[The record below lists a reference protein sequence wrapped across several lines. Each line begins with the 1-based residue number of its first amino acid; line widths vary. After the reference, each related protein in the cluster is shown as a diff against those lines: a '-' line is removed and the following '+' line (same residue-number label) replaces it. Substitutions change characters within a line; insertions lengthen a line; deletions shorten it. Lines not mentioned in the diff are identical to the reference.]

1 MKPMQCRCA
10 RSTAIVA
17 ITVVAQVFASQSHAE
32 FGPPPRERTA
42 TGAPD
47 PASTNADVPM
57 VINVDTKLGEQDEF
71 VGPQLR
77 AGVRE
82 RLTARGF
89 REQPGAARE
98 LTVVVRWSER
108 AAQDAPEIYA
118 IDYEF
123 ATLAA
128 PGERRTLLSVDC
140 ERCGL
145 SDLLDAVD
153 RDVAKLR
160 PELTAPVVVPNPEPP
175 LPVASTTADGADDRS
190 MRRRAPLSAVG
201 KAGVGLIAGGGAGLV
216 AGAVLFATPT
226 RERVKPGN
234 NEVLE
239 VTSYRTPAIA
249 ALSIG
254 TALLV
259 AGVVMVAVDRA
270 RLRRIGTTRSAW
282 RRSMM
287 AGGLR

>member
-1 MKPMQCRCA
+1 MQHRRA
-10 RSTAIVA
+10 RSTAVVA
-17 ITVVAQVFASQSHAE
+17 ITVVAQFFASRSHAGA
-32 FGPPPRERTA
+32 GPAEREPTVAAATA
-42 TGAPD
+42 PT
-47 PASTNADVPM
+47 STTPDVPM
-57 VINVDTKLGEQDEF
+57 AIDVDTKLGEQDEF

-82 RLTARGF
+82 RLIARGY
-89 REQPGAARE
+89 REEPAAPRK
-98 LTVVVRWSER
+98 LTIVVRWSER
-108 AAQDAPEIYA
+108 AAKDAPEIYA
-118 IDYEF
+118 IDYQF

-140 ERCGL
+140 DRCGL
-145 SDLLDAVD
+145 SDLLDAVE

-160 PELTAPVVVPNPEPP
+160 PELTAPVVVPQPEPP
-175 LPVASTTADGADDRS
+175 PPVVSSTSGGTDDRS

-201 KAGVGLIAGGGAGLV
+201 KAGVGVIAGGAAGLV

-226 RERVKPGN
+226 TERVQPDN
-234 NEVLE
+234 ALFLE
-239 VTSYRTPAIA
+239 VTSYRKPAIA
-249 ALSIG
+249 VLSIG
-254 TALLV
+254 AALLV

-270 RLRRIGTTRSAW
+270 RGRRIGTTRSAW

>member
-1 MKPMQCRCA
+1 MQHRRA
-10 RSTAIVA
+10 RRTACVA
-17 ITVVAQVFASQSHAE
+17 TIVVAQLFAGRVHAE
-32 FGPPPRERTA
+32 LGPPPQERTVAAA
-42 TGAPD
+42 TD
-47 PASTNADVPM
+47 PASSSADVPM

-108 AAQDAPEIYA
+108 AAKDAPEIYA
-118 IDYEF
+118 IDYDF

-128 PGERRTLLSVDC
+128 PGERRTLLSVEC

-160 PELTAPVVVPNPEPP
+160 PELTAPVVVPQPEPP
-175 LPVASTTADGADDRS
+175 PPVVSSTTNGADDQS

-201 KAGVGLIAGGGAGLV
+201 KAGVGVIAGGAAGFV

-234 NEVLE
+234 NEILE
-239 VTSYRTPAIA
+239 VTSYRKPAIA

-254 TALLV
+254 AALLV

-270 RLRRIGTTRSAW
+270 RARRRDGTRAAVQ
-282 RRSMM
+282 RSMM
-287 AGGLR
+287 LGSLR

>member
-1 MKPMQCRCA
+1 MQRRCA
-10 RSTAIVA
+10 RSTAVVA
-17 ITVVAQVFASQSHAE
+17 TIVVAQLFAGRVHAE
-32 FGPPPRERTA
+32 LGPPPQERA
-42 TGAPD
+42 VAVAPD
-47 PASTNADVPM
+47 AASNSADVPM
-57 VINVDTKLGEQDEF
+57 VINVDTRLGEQDEF

-128 PGERRTLLSVDC
+128 PGERRTLLSVEC

-160 PELTAPVVVPNPEPP
+160 PELTAPVVVPQPEPP
-175 LPVASTTADGADDRS
+175 PPVVSSTTNGADDQS

-201 KAGVGLIAGGGAGLV
+201 KAGVGVIAGGGAGLV

-234 NEVLE
+234 DEILE
-239 VTSYRTPAIA
+239 VTTYRKPAIA

-254 TALLV
+254 AALVV

-270 RLRRIGTTRSAW
+270 RARRRDGALAAVH
-282 RRSMM
+282 RSMM
-287 AGGLR
+287 LGSVR